1 MTKPTGI
8 TLSLRSARPIILL
21 LECFY
26 NKDGTW
32 YYAGIYKAFLL
43 DTLNVKEWAEL
54 STEVR
59 HSRLSFLE
67 ASHRFIYVPQ
77 VAQAI
82 VKDTISG
89 RKNTSPQNVY
99 EVTQLY
105 AAGALKVACVGLQ
118 CVGFNN
124 AMYKALLEQ
133 ANKFALSKWKAI
145 SPAPPAAVGLG
156 TGSVW
161 NSSVGGP
168 TPDIADALGS
178 MNLGR
183 QGADMNENIP
193 MGRR

>member
-1 MTKPTGI
+1 MG
-8 TLSLRSARPIILL
+8 
-21 LECFY
+21 
-26 NKDGTW
+26 GT
-32 YYAGIYKAFLL
+32 ANRGAIVHSISFF
-43 DTLNVKEWAEL
+43 
-54 STEVR
+54 EV
-59 HSRLSFLE
+59 
-67 ASHRFIYVPQ
+67 SHRFIYVPQ
-77 VAQAI
+77 TAQAI
-82 VKDTISG
+82 VKDTISS

-133 ANKFALSKWKAI
+133 ASKFALSKWKAI
-145 SPAPPAAVGLG
+145 SPAPPAVTGLG

-161 NSSVGGP
+161 NSNVGGL

-183 QGADMNENIP
+183 QGADMSENIP
-193 MGRR
+193 MGKR

>member
-1 MTKPTGI
+1 MG
-8 TLSLRSARPIILL
+8 
-21 LECFY
+21 
-26 NKDGTW
+26 GT
-32 YYAGIYKAFLL
+32 ANRGAIVHSISFF
-43 DTLNVKEWAEL
+43 
-54 STEVR
+54 EVV
-59 HSRLSFLE
+59 
-67 ASHRFIYVPQ
+67 SHRFIYVPQ
-77 VAQAI
+77 TAQAI
-82 VKDTISG
+82 VKDTISS

-145 SPAPPAAVGLG
+145 SPAPPVVTGLG

-183 QGADMNENIP
+183 QGADMSENIP
-193 MGRR
+193 MGKR